1 MDDLK
6 PRDRRLELGR
16 GIDPI
21 ARRRADPTAAESQA
35 RGEARLARRLALGL
49 FVSLLLPAPAAAE
62 AAASPVAEPPIR
74 NSAVHYTEDREPCA
88 DRDPLRRPF
97 FGDLHVH
104 TALSLDASTQ
114 GTRNRPADAYRFA
127 RGESLGIQPYAA
139 DDSALRSVRLARPLD
154 FAAVTD
160 HAELLGEQNICA
172 SADLPGHDSWVCRV
186 YRRWPRAAFFWIN
199 YQSARAQRHGFCGP
213 GGELCL
219 EAARA
224 PWREIQQAAEEA
236 YDRSSSCEFSTFVG
250 YEWTG
255 AVGPGNNFHRNVI
268 FRNANVPELPTSFID
283 TPKLADLW
291 TRLSRECR
299 AGSEPEADHC
309 QAIAIPHNSNLS
321 NGLMFQTLREDG
333 TPMTAEDAEA
343 RARYEVL
350 VEVMQHKGDSE
361 CALGLGSE
369 DELCGF
375 EKLAMSNFSG
385 RYLPILAEPP
395 MARQFVRNVLKRGL
409 ALEEELGVNPFKL
422 GLVAST
428 DTHLG
433 TPGLVAEDE
442 RYPGHGG
449 AGSPTGGEVP
459 KGLPDTIDLN
469 PGGLAAVWAEEN
481 SRDSLFEAMAR
492 REAYGT
498 SGPRM
503 VVRFFGGW
511 DYPEDL
517 CQRSDLPRTGYALGV
532 PMGGDLPPPPG
543 AGPDPMSHQVATAA
557 APLSTRAPR
566 FVVSALRDPG
576 GGDRPGTPL
585 QRLQI
590 VKGWTDGDE
599 LRERIY
605 EVAGDPRNGASV
617 KLDTCEPVGS
627 GFDSLCAV
635 WSDPD
640 FNPAHSAFYYARV
653 IENPVC
659 RWSQRM
665 CVAAGVDCDNPSGV
679 GEGFEGCCSE
689 QHRPTVQERA
699 WTSPIWVQPRHRS
712 AER

>member
-1 MDDLK
+1 MDE
-6 PRDRRLELGR
+6 PECEATRSELNSR
-16 GIDPI
+16 IPPFVRHAPD
-21 ARRRADPTAAESQA
+21 
-35 RGEARLARRLALGL
+35 RLATAQRSRANPDVLSRLALGFL
-49 FVSLLLPAPAAAE
+49 VSLLLPALVAAG
-62 AAASPVAEPPIR
+62 AAASPAAEPPSR
-74 NSAVHYTEDREPCA
+74 ASAVHYTEDREPCA

-127 RGESLGIQPYAA
+127 RGEPLGIQPYAA
-139 DDSALRSVRLARPLD
+139 DGSALRSVRLARPLD

-160 HAELLGEQNICA
+160 HAELLGERNICD
-172 SADLPGHDSWVCRV
+172 SADLPGHDSWVCRA
-186 YRRWPRAAFFWIN
+186 YRRWPRAAFFWMN
-199 YQSARAQRHGFCGP
+199 FQSARARRHGFCGP

-219 EAARA
+219 ETARA
-224 PWREIQQAAEEA
+224 PWREIQRAAEEA

-255 AVGPGNNFHRNVI
+255 AVGAGNNFHRNVV
-268 FRNANVPELPTSFID
+268 FRNENVPELPISFID

-291 TRLSRECR
+291 TRLSQECR
-299 AGSEPEADHC
+299 PGPEPEADSC
-309 QAIAIPHNSNLS
+309 DAIAIPHNSNLS

-333 TPMTAEDAEA
+333 TPITSEDAAA

-395 MARQFVRNVLKRGL
+395 VARQFIREVLKRGL
-409 ALEEELGVNPFKL
+409 ALEEKLGVNPFKL
-422 GLVAST
+422 GMVAST

-517 CQRSDLPRTGYALGV
+517 CQRSDLPGTGYALGV
-532 PMGGDLPPPPG
+532 PMGGDLPPP
-543 AGPDPMSHQVATAA
+543 SAA
-557 APLSTRAPR
+557 ARLSTREPR

-576 GGDRPGTPL
+576 GEDQPGTPL
-585 QRLQI
+585 QRVQI

-599 LRERIY
+599 LRERVY
-605 EVAGDPRNGASV
+605 EVAGDPGNGAGV
-617 KLDTCEPVGS
+617 KLDTCEPYGS

-640 FNPAHSAFYYARV
+640 FDPAHSAFYYARV

-665 CVAAGVDCDNPSGV
+665 CVAAGVRCDDPTSV
-679 GEGFEGCCSE
+679 GEGFEDCCS
-689 QHRPTVQERA
+689 QPHRPIVQERA

-712 AER
+712 AGR

>member
-1 MDDLK
+1 MQYMDDLK
-6 PRDRRLELGR
+6 PRDRRLELEPG
-16 GIDPI
+16 
-21 ARRRADPTAAESQA
+21 AAAELPS
-35 RGEARLARRLALGL
+35 RGDAKLVRWLALGL
-49 FVSLLLPAPAAAE
+49 LVSFLPAALAAAA
-62 AAASPVAEPPIR
+62 AAASPVAEPPSR
-74 NSAVHYTEDREPCA
+74 ASAVHYTEDRQPCA

-127 RGESLGIQPYAA
+127 RGEPLGIQPYAA

-172 SADLPGHDSWVCRV
+172 SPDLPGHDSWVCRV
-186 YRRWPRAAFFWIN
+186 YRRWPRAAFFWMN
-199 YQSARAQRHGFCGP
+199 YQSARAQRHNFCGP

-224 PWREIQQAAEEA
+224 PWQEIQRAAEEA

-268 FRNANVPELPTSFID
+268 FRNADVPELPTSFID
-283 TPKLADLW
+283 TPKLGDLW
-291 TRLSRECR
+291 SRLSQECR
-299 AGSEPEADHC
+299 AGPGPEADRC

-333 TPMTAEDAEA
+333 TPITAEDAAA
-343 RARYEVL
+343 RAKYEVL
-350 VEVMQHKGDSE
+350 VEIMQHKGDSE

-385 RYLPILAEPP
+385 RYLPALAEPP
-395 MARQFVRNVLKRGL
+395 VARQFVRNVLKRGL
-409 ALEEELGVNPFKL
+409 ALEEKLGVNPFKL

-449 AGSPTGGEVP
+449 AGSPTEGELP
-459 KGLPDTIDLN
+459 KGLPDTVDLN

-517 CQRSDLPRTGYALGV
+517 CQGSDLPGTGYALGV
-532 PMGGDLPPPPG
+532 PMGGDLPPPP
-543 AGPDPMSHQVATAA
+543 AA
-557 APLSTRAPR
+557 VPHSTRAPR

-576 GGDRPGTPL
+576 VGDRPGTPL
-585 QRLQI
+585 QRVQI

-599 LRERIY
+599 LRERVY
-605 EVAGDPRNGASV
+605 EVAGDPQNGASV
-617 KLDTCEPVGS
+617 ELDTCEPVGS

-640 FNPAHSAFYYARV
+640 FDPAQSAFYYARV

-659 RWSQRM
+659 RWSQRV
-665 CVAAGVDCDNPSGV
+665 CVAAGVDCDDPTSV
-679 GEGFEGCCSE
+679 DEGFEGCCSE
-689 QHRPTVQERA
+689 RHRPVVQERA
-699 WTSPIWVQPRHRS
+699 WTSPIWVQPPHRPTQ
-712 AER
+712 R